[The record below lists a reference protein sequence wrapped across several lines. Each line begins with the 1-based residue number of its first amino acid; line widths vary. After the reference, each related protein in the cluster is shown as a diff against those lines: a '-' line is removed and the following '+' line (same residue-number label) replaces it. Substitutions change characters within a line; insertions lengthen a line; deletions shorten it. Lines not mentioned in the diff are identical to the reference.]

1 MAFVFKSAK
10 NLEMIPKKLKV
21 NNLYKEQEEYSG
33 KNKDKS
39 APVPFLSK
47 SEKLFE
53 KIEDTP
59 GPGQYNIQKA
69 PNNFIHKQ
77 YIKKNIE
84 QYKDSFNGFVNLMNN
99 FGFKFEVNITP
110 GPGDY
115 NPGEN
120 KNFGAKIKRQ
130 NTFRNN
136 FLLNQNEYMLKNL
149 TFINY
154 LDNEKNLSMMNSKN
168 TSNISNNKNNNS
180 SINLSKT
187 KKFDSSHN
195 KIFKKLLFSYSK
207 LNQEDSSSI
216 KDKETFYSKE
226 EGLNSFNVT
235 NNFNDNSNSQ
245 LNLHI
250 LKKSNST
257 TYFLRNMKAKIFKA
271 IDDHIRIKEISD
283 QKKLEMKAFSAKSNY
298 YLEKYLNSKI
308 FSQLP
313 GPGYYFSKPPPD
325 SLIITNDKI
334 DKIKKKINK
343 KLINKITNQNNNIKE
358 KNKIEII
365 SEKQRTKKIPLSK
378 TMYQLKN
385 DIIKKD
391 FEKVKDVFIRNKYN
405 SIIDKLI
412 KTQQLEEKTKSNKNN
427 NKEIQE
433 EGYPIRY
440 IKKFL
445 PNKKYNNSINFNSK
459 EKRFIGHTGWEN
471 DIIKNVN
478 PGPGEYESD
487 AQSISKKNKNLI
499 SLNLLKGYQVPKDRK
514 LFTDEI
520 KDTIPPVGT
529 YQSQIYNSI
538 EFNNQKSLK
547 ITESPIKYGF
557 QEIFKEKNKKRIEEK
572 KLNEKIANSMLSP
585 CSYFNYYNSINQN
598 LENKN
603 YKGSKINKIY
613 NNTKEMKK
621 ISEGDYGYPINRFEP
636 NNWIK
641 KTFNASFV

>member
-21 NNLYKEQEEYSG
+21 NNLYKEQEEYSA
-33 KNKDKS
+33 KNKNKS
-39 APVPFLSK
+39 ALVPFLSK

-136 FLLNQNEYMLKNL
+136 FLLNQNENMLKNL

-187 KKFDSSHN
+187 KNFDSSHN

-250 LKKSNST
+250 LQKSNST
-257 TYFLRNMKAKIFKA
+257 NYFLRNMKAKIYKT

-365 SEKQRTKKIPLSK
+365 SEKQKTKKIPLSK

-557 QEIFKEKNKKRIEEK
+557 QEIFKAKTKKRIEEK

-603 YKGSKINKIY
+603 YKAPKTNKIY
-613 NNTKEMKK
+613 NNIKEMKK
-621 ISEGDYGYPINRFEP
+621 VSEGDYQYPINRFEP